1 MATTGLA
8 IRRWTI
14 RMLRN
19 VWVMVLLD
27 PKYKG
32 KIQGSDDSNAERR
45 QRMLG
50 QPACGN
56 FKAYGFCKYG
66 ASCKFDHPVPV
77 NPYHYAGLTMPT
89 PYRSG
94 FGSVLVLLLLH
105 FLVQVPFLVFQFQS
119 VVVRPPTALLPW
131 HVAGITSRLSRS
143 DSTTVSN
150 GQTSENE
157 KQDDGPDKTEVQDPS
172 KLISHSDSTA
182 LSNDG
187 ENTSSGAKKGG
198 DDPSAAD
205 NSREKDSSDNA
216 T

>member
-19 VWVMVLLD
+19 VWVMVLF
-27 PKYKG
+27 
-32 KIQGSDDSNAERR
+32 GSDDSNAERR

-89 PYRSG
+89 AYRSG

-172 KLISHSDSTA
+172 KLSHSDSTA
-182 LSNDG
+182 LSNGG
-187 ENTSSGAKKGG
+187 ENTSSEAKKGG